1 MAVHQL
7 TRCLPF
13 EEWEYVDWST
23 GDFEEKLYME
33 NDDEPLTA
41 EEEGYK
47 EYWWEGF
54 GQERI
59 HVWGDDMAK
68 LHALIPPSSLPEDF
82 AGTAPWS
89 NEPFFSSLH

>member
-1 MAVHQL
+1 MSFMLAIVK
-7 TRCLPF
+7 PF
-13 EEWEYVDWST
+13 LSS
-23 GDFEEKLYME
+23 KL
-33 NDDEPLTA
+33 
-41 EEEGYK
+41 K
-47 EYWWEGF
+47 K
-54 GQERI
+54 RI